1 MGIPVA
7 VLTQASSPA
16 PPRLPPGGTHGAEP
30 VEVIEGGSASF
41 EVAFIAIVVAV
52 GVSLA
57 IFLWVGRYS
66 PRRWSLRS
74 VAPFGIGLALATVV
88 FIALDFRIGPGLIFP
103 LLYIGV
109 LGYLLWVLT
118 KLWRAVEDIRG
129 TLEDVRQEL
138 RDRPFR

>member
-1 MGIPVA
+1 MGIPVT
-7 VLTQASSPA
+7 VLTQASTPA
-16 PPRLPPGGTHGAEP
+16 PPRVPPGGTGGAEP
-30 VEVIEGGSASF
+30 VQVEGGTGSF
-41 EVAFIAIVVAV
+41 EMALIAVAVAV
-52 GVSLA
+52 GISLA
-57 IFLWVGRYS
+57 IALWVGRHS
-66 PRRWSLRS
+66 PRRRSLWS

-88 FIALDFRIGPGLIFP
+88 FIALDFRIGPGLLFP
-103 LLYIGV
+103 LLYVGV